1 MEELHHLL
9 LLPPAIGADLE
20 HCLMMLSAAPS
31 TSETELSLNVPFDV
45 GAQVASSASTCA
57 RCAHRGCRAM
67 RLHRLLIAA
76 AQRAAVRACRQAGAL
91 EEGSP
96 ALRPG
101 ARVGLWRAAG
111 RVRVAVYV

>member
-1 MEELHHLL
+1 MVELHHLL

-20 HCLMMLSAAPS
+20 HCLMKLLAAPS
-31 TSETELSLNVPFDV
+31 TSETELSLNVPFVV

-57 RCAHRGCRAM
+57 RCAHGGRRAV
-67 RLHRLLIAA
+67 RLRRLLMPA

-101 ARVGLWRAAG
+101 ARVGLCRAACRD
-111 RVRVAVYV
+111 RVVVYV

>member
-1 MEELHHLL
+1 MVELHHLL

-57 RCAHRGCRAM
+57 RCAHRGRRAM
-67 RLHRLLIAA
+67 RLHRLLMPA